1 MSQNTTNQTDDQEI
15 DLGLLIKKVNGF
27 FGNISLVIFK
37 GLLFLKRKSLI
48 LISLFVIGVAAG
60 YFLDR
65 TNNTY
70 DSEIIVS
77 PNLGG
82 TDYLYSK
89 IDLLASKLKEK
100 DVAFFKSIGVKNP
113 KQITLIE
120 IEPIIDI
127 YSFVNNNTAI
137 AANAENTQ
145 NFELMKLLAEDS
157 DIEKVMKD
165 KITSKN
171 YPHHKIHIETNSKIS
186 NKELIQ
192 PILKFLNTDKYLNEI
207 LTISKENIKIKMKK
221 NEELITQMDSLIKIL
236 TINLSKNQKNSN
248 LVYNNE
254 NNQFNALF
262 DLKNS
267 LINEIGSQRI
277 ALVNSNLVIKDISTV
292 VNVKN
297 TKTLNDKLKFIL
309 PIVLIMMFIFYSLFL
324 SFYRRQAK
332 KLTLSKQ

>member
-48 LISLFVIGVAAG
+48 LISLFVIGVATG
-60 YFLDR
+60 YFLDQ
-65 TNNTY
+65 TNKTY
-70 DSEIIVS
+70 DSEVIVS

-309 PIVLIMMFIFYSLFL
+309 PIVLIMMFIFYSLFS

-332 KLTLSKQ
+332 KLTLSK